1 MADRLKVCRL
11 FLKMNRENINDGEQ
25 YFYTPNLKVA
35 TAMVTMGF
43 APKMPCPI
51 TRTVRSDGRES
62 TVFWLDAVNDKGQRA
77 EDVFSGMTKG
87 AYALN
92 ESDPENP
99 INYIRAALANRDVL
113 VDWIR
118 NTPRRIEVEIKGKCL
133 LIREDATSEDKK
145 EIIKN
150 L

>member
-1 MADRLKVCRL
+1 
-11 FLKMNRENINDGEQ
+11 MNTETINDREQ

-35 TAMVTMGF
+35 AAMVTMGF
-43 APKMPCPI
+43 LPKMPCPI

-77 EDVFSGMTKG
+77 EDVFAGMTKG
-87 AYALN
+87 GEALN

-99 INYIRAALANRDVL
+99 INYMRSALANRDVL

-118 NTPRRIEVEIKGKCL
+118 NTPRRIEVEIKGKRL
-133 LIREDATSEDKK
+133 LIREDATNADK
-145 EIIKN
+145 EALVNFI
-150 L
+150 

>member
-1 MADRLKVCRL
+1 
-11 FLKMNRENINDGEQ
+11 MNTETIRDSEQ

-35 TAMVTMGF
+35 TALVTLGF
-43 APKMPCPI
+43 LPKMPCPI

-62 TVFWLDAVNDKGQRA
+62 TVFWLDAVNAKGQRA
-77 EDVFSGMTKG
+77 EDVFTGMTKG
-87 AYALN
+87 GEALN

-118 NTPRRIEVEIKGKCL
+118 NTPRRIEVEIKGRRL
-133 LIREDATSEDKK
+133 LVREDATDADKK
-145 EIIKN
+145 EIIQN

>member
-1 MADRLKVCRL
+1 
-11 FLKMNRENINDGEQ
+11 MNTETINDREQ

-35 TAMVTMGF
+35 TAMVTLGF
-43 APKMPCPI
+43 LPKMPCPI

-77 EDVFSGMTKG
+77 EDVFAGMTKG
-87 AYALN
+87 GEALN

-99 INYIRAALANRDVL
+99 INYMRSALANRDVL

-118 NTPRRIEVEIKGKCL
+118 NTPRRIEVEIKGKRL
-133 LIREDATSEDKK
+133 LIREDATDADKEELVK
-145 EIIKN
+145 FI
-150 L
+150 

>member
-1 MADRLKVCRL
+1 
-11 FLKMNRENINDGEQ
+11 MNRENISDGEQ

-35 TAMVTMGF
+35 TAMVTLGF

-62 TVFWLDAVNDKGQRA
+62 TVFWLDAVNNKGQRA
-77 EDVFSGMTKG
+77 EDIFSGMTKG
-87 AYALN
+87 GDSLN

-118 NTPRRIEVEIKGKCL
+118 NTPRRIEVEIKGKRL

-145 EIIKN
+145 QIIKN